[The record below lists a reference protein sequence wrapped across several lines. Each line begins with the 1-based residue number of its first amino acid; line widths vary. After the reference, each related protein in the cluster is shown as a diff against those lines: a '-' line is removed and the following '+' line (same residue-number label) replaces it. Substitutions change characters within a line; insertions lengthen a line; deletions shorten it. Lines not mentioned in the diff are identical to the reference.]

1 MFCFLI
7 RIFKKPGH
15 QFRGLPPEFL
25 KREIKQQNRFLHFAR
40 FEHEGRKTAF
50 FIQIN
55 AVFAENLRGFFKRF
69 EARGNRL
76 WTEAAFQKPVQ
87 SICRIEQKT
96 FIPKRMSGFGEDV
109 ADSQEGRCP
118 VAFALD
124 EENFRAV
131 FGKKS
136 ASEGAALLPAVQ
148 LHARDAVDFRIDG
161 DHGTELA
168 DFAQDLCHRGGDVE
182 ADERI
187 AVDAAQFGRQVVLP
201 FGKETDLLNQSGL
214 FCNLGRRVR
223 FEGDDVKRFVDCFA
237 VAVENADQRS
247 PEPLHF
253 RRNGEGADS
262 VFGGEV
268 ALFDQQFQFELGGAA
283 RDAEFVRELLVRGQV
298 VGLAGV
304 LPEQIHHIPPHLHPG
319 AVAFPAVR

>member
-109 ADSQEGRCP
+109 ADYGNAFKLTKGMLEYFGRARVFNTPISEAAIVGTGVGMAMTGYRP
-118 VAFALD
+118 VVELMYMDFALMASD
-124 EENFRAV
+124 QISNQAAKWHYMTGASTKVPMVIRCSV
-131 FGKKS
+131 GGGKGYGGQHS
-136 ASEGAALLPAVQ
+136 QSLES
-148 LHARDAVDFRIDG
+148 I
-161 DHGTELA
+161 
-168 DFAQDLCHRGGDVE
+168 FA
-182 ADERI
+182 
-187 AVDAAQFGRQVVLP
+187 
-201 FGKETDLLNQSGL
+201 
-214 FCNLGRRVR
+214 
-223 FEGDDVKRFVDCFA
+223 
-237 VAVENADQRS
+237 
-247 PEPLHF
+247 
-253 RRNGEGADS
+253 
-262 VFGGEV
+262 
-268 ALFDQQFQFELGGAA
+268 
-283 RDAEFVRELLVRGQV
+283 
-298 VGLAGV
+298 
-304 LPEQIHHIPPHLHPG
+304 HIPGTYVVYPSNPYDAKGLIKT
-319 AVAFPAVR
+319 